1 MAKILVV
8 DDEENIALSL
18 YYNLLREGYNVSVS
32 HDGRAALAAF
42 QSEMPDLVIL
52 DMMLPGMSGLD
63 VCRHMRLSSTTVP
76 ILILSALE
84 EKLARVA
91 GLEVGADDYMTKPF
105 SLRELIVRVRIM
117 LRRTDKV

>member
-1 MAKILVV
+1 MTKILVV

-32 HDGRAALAAF
+32 HDGRSALAAF
-42 QSEMPDLVIL
+42 QREAPDLVIL

-105 SLRELIVRVRIM
+105 SLRELLGRVRMM
-117 LRRTDKV
+117 LRRTNKV